1 MKLPSTMKQFG
12 LVLNGK
18 SKSIIKKTT
27 EIKEDDK
34 SFERFET
41 LLRKVIKVSK
51 DEILEREKAEKEK
64 KKQRK
69 AKA

>member
-1 MKLPSTMKQFG
+1 MK
-12 LVLNGK
+12 
-18 SKSIIKKTT
+18 KKT

-41 LLRKVIKVSK
+41 LLRKVISVPKN
-51 DEILEREKAEKEK
+51 EILEREKDEKEK
-64 KKQRK
+64 RKQRK

>member
-1 MKLPSTMKQFG
+1 MIMKRK
-12 LVLNGK
+12 
-18 SKSIIKKTT
+18 T

-41 LLRKVIKVSK
+41 LLRKVISVPK

-64 KKQRK
+64 NKQRK
-69 AKA
+69 AKAKA